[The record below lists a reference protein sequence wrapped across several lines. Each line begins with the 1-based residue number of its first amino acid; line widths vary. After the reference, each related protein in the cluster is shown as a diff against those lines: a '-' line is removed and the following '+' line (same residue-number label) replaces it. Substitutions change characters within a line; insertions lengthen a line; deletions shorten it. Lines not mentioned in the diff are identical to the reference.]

1 MKIGNV
7 ELENN
12 VFLAPMAG
20 VTDLPFRILCK
31 EMGCGLVYSEM
42 VSAKGILYDNKNTTE
57 LLEVDAKER
66 PVAVQLFGS
75 DPEILGA
82 MAKKIE
88 EYPIDIIDVNMG
100 CPAPKIVKNGE
111 GSCLMKTPE
120 LVGKIVRSLV
130 ESQKK
135 PVTIKFRKG
144 FDEEHINAV
153 EIAKIAEANGAS
165 AVAVHGRTREQY
177 YTGKADWDI
186 IREVKQ
192 AVNIPVIG
200 NGDIF
205 SGQDAL
211 DMMKQTGCDLVM
223 IGRGS
228 YGNPFVFD
236 EIRSYY
242 NKKEYVKPTIEARME
257 TMLEHIRLM
266 LDMSEKNEELAM
278 HEARKHAAW
287 YMNHYYGSA
296 KFRGRCY
303 QLSSYDEAKRLAE
316 GFIALQNSRNSLN
329 NL

>member
-7 ELENN
+7 ALENN

-31 EMGCGLVYSEM
+31 EMGCSLVYSEM

-88 EYPIDIIDVNMG
+88 DYPIDIIDVNMG

-177 YTGKADWDI
+177 YSGKA
-186 IREVKQ
+186 
-192 AVNIPVIG
+192 AVQIPVIG

-205 SGQDAL
+205 TPQDAKNL
-211 DMMKQTGCDLVM
+211 LEHTGCDAIMV
-223 IGRGS
+223 GRGAQ
-228 YGNPFVFD
+228 GNPWIFKRILHYLKTGELLPEPTAQERV
-236 EIRSYY
+236 EKALRHSQMLIAY
-242 NKKEYVKPTIEARME
+242 KGEYVG
-257 TMLEHIRLM
+257 IREM
-266 LDMSEKNEELAM
+266 
-278 HEARKHAAW
+278 RKHMAW
-287 YMNHYYGSA
+287 YMKGFPGAAELRGKLNYAETMAEMEALLNEYLKNH
-296 KFRGRCY
+296 
-303 QLSSYDEAKRLAE
+303 Q
-316 GFIALQNSRNSLN
+316 
-329 NL
+329 

>member
-7 ELENN
+7 ALENN

-177 YTGKADWDI
+177 YSGKADWDI
-186 IREVKQ
+186 IKEVKA
-192 AVNIPVIG
+192 AVQIPVIG

-205 SGQDAL
+205 TPQDAKNL
-211 DMMKQTGCDLVM
+211 LEHTGCDAIMV
-223 IGRGS
+223 GRGAQ
-228 YGNPFVFD
+228 GNPWIFKRILHYLKTGELLPEPTAQERV
-236 EIRSYY
+236 EKALCHAEMLIAY
-242 NKKEYVKPTIEARME
+242 KGEYVG
-257 TMLEHIRLM
+257 IREM
-266 LDMSEKNEELAM
+266 
-278 HEARKHAAW
+278 RKHMAW
-287 YMNHYYGSA
+287 YMKGLPGA
-296 KFRGRCY
+296 AELRGKLNY
-303 QLSSYDEAKRLAE
+303 AE
-316 GFIALQNSRNSLN
+316 TMAEMKALLHEYLKDHQ
-329 NL
+329 